1 MGRAMDLLVT
11 GASGFSGSHLVR
23 TLLARGHRVTALIG
37 RSRGRLD
44 PALADNPALT
54 VLACDLSAPGQLP
67 PRVDAIVHA
76 AARSPMPGV
85 TAADMVRDN
94 TQATANLIAYATGA
108 GAKTFVYLSSLSIY
122 GSIAG
127 PEVDENTPIV
137 NPDAYGMTKLL
148 GELMLRETAAI
159 RSVSIRLPGV
169 VGPNSVRNWLTSVIE
184 RARAGEDITVY
195 NPDAL
200 FNNAIHV
207 EDLSTFVADLVEQ
220 QDWNGHDAVTVGASE
235 SIPVL
240 KAIETLLQALGSSSR
255 IGVNMQPRPSFL
267 ISNKKAQQKYGYGP
281 APIAD
286 VLRRIGMEN
295 RPIAASSS

>member
-1 MGRAMDLLVT
+1 MDLLVT

-23 TLLARGHRVTALIG
+23 ALLTRGHKVTALVG

-44 PALADNPALT
+44 PSLAEDPALT
-54 VLACDLSAPGQLP
+54 VLAGNLVTPGPLP
-67 PRVDAIVHA
+67 PRVHAIVHA

-85 TAADMVRDN
+85 TSADMVRDN
-94 TQATANLIAYATGA
+94 AQATANLIAYAAAA
-108 GAKTFVYLSSLSIY
+108 GAKTVVYLSSLSIY

-127 PEVDENTPIV
+127 PEVDETTPIV
-137 NPDAYGMTKLL
+137 NPDAYGMTKYLGELLL
-148 GELMLRETAAI
+148 GETAGLR
-159 RSVSIRLPGV
+159 SLSIRLPGV
-169 VGPNSVRNWLTSVIE
+169 VGPNSVRNWLTGVTE
-184 RARAGEDITVY
+184 RAKAGEDITVY

-207 EDLSTFVADLVEQ
+207 DDLSTFVADMTEGQ
-220 QDWNGHDAVTVGASE
+220 FWDGHDAVTVGASE

-240 KAIETLLQALGSSSR
+240 QAIETLLQALGSASR
-255 IGVNMQPRPSFL
+255 IRINAQPRPSFL

-295 RPIAASSS
+295 RPIVTPSS

>member
-1 MGRAMDLLVT
+1 MDILVT

-44 PALADNPALT
+44 PALVDNPALT
-54 VLACDLSAPGQLP
+54 VLPCDLSAPGQSLP

-76 AARSPMPGV
+76 AARSPMPGI
-85 TAADMVRDN
+85 TAAGMVRDN
-94 TQATANLIAYATGA
+94 TQATANLITYATGA

-122 GSIAG
+122 GSIAD
-127 PEVDENTPIV
+127 PEVDETTPIV

-148 GELMLRETAAI
+148 GELMLREIAAL

-169 VGPNSVRNWLTSVIE
+169 VGPNSVRNWLTGVIE
-184 RARAGEDITVY
+184 RARAEEDITVF

-207 EDLSTFVADLVEQ
+207 DDLSTFVADLVESKH
-220 QDWNGHDAVTVGASE
+220 WNSHDALTVGASK
-235 SIPVL
+235 SISVL
-240 KAIETLLQALGSSSR
+240 EAIETLLRALGSSSR
-255 IGVNMQPRPSFL
+255 VRVNAERRPSFL
-267 ISNKKAQQKYGYGP
+267 ISSKKAQQKYGYVP
-281 APIAD
+281 VPIAD

-295 RPIAASSS
+295 RPSVASSS